1 MMMLGLPACTL
12 DGGEAIA
19 DDGRGP
25 DLEVAVGGFGVFN
38 GCMVWRNLI
47 VSQVRTS
54 LGML

>member
-25 DLEVAVGGFGVFN
+25 DLEVAVGGFGVCN

-47 VSQVRTS
+47 VSQVGTS